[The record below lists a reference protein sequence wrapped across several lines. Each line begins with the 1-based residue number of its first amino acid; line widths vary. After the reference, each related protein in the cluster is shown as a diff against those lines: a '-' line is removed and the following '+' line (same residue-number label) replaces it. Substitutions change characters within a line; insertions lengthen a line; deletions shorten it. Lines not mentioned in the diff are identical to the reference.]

1 MLSNLFAYL
10 KHEQILLEEMVEL
23 AQRLQKALVKFDTVN
38 LEDITTYQAALAK
51 GLREAEEQRINL
63 LMAWLNISK
72 AEAASL
78 RLSSIESHLNQDEI
92 HRVRLVR
99 KNLRELVN
107 QLQQTNT
114 TNRLLANRGR
124 ASVREILSIFTNGNN
139 VVCNVKV

>member
-124 ASVREILSIFTNGNN
+124 TSVREILSIFTNGNN